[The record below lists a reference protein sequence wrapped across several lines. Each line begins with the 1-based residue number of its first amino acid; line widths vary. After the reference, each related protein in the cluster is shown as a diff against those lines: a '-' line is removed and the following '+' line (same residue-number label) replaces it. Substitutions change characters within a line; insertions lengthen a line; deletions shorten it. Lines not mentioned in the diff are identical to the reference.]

1 MPSPWTRIGL
11 AAVLVGELLYLTVRF
26 DTQGLD
32 QVVSPW
38 LRLVAWS
45 PQLLRLA
52 ISVAAVFLLI
62 SARRLWQTELQER
75 PTMSGR
81 VRLFWCLV
89 HVVALLAFFQIS
101 SGIFDGRPP
110 EARAALWVSAW
121 FLSALT
127 MLASWV
133 VVFLARGPDFSS
145 VVANRSVAVAAAGI
159 GVLGWAGGYF
169 SEGLWRSASGL
180 TFNIVETIL
189 GLFYEDV
196 VSRPERMV
204 LGTRRFRVAI
214 AASCSGLEGVG
225 LVLGFLGVYLWW
237 FRRELRF
244 PAALAL
250 LPIGAASIWLLNA
263 LRIVLLIAIGTS
275 GWRDVALGG
284 FHSQAGWITF
294 NVVALGFVALV
305 NRRGLF
311 MNARAVT
318 PQSWPAGDRTAA
330 YLVPFMVVIAT
341 GMVTG
346 ALSSGLDWF
355 YPLRVVAAAW
365 ALWVFRRHY
374 GNLRWTPSWQAIVIG
389 VATFGVWLALAP
401 SGPGPQDAWPAAL
414 QAVPVHWAAAWLLF
428 RVVGF
433 TIAVPLVEELAFRAY
448 LTRRL
453 VTTDVERLPVGFFTW
468 SSFAISSLLFGMLH
482 GGFWLAGT
490 IAGMSFALALY
501 HRRAVGDAVLAHVT
515 TNSLI
520 AAYVLATG
528 RWSVWS

>member
-1 MPSPWTRIGL
+1 
-11 AAVLVGELLYLTVRF
+11 VL
-26 DTQGLD
+26 
-32 QVVSPW
+32 
-38 LRLVAWS
+38 
-45 PQLLRLA
+45 
-52 ISVAAVFLLI
+52 
-62 SARRLWQTELQER
+62 
-75 PTMSGR
+75 
-81 VRLFWCLV
+81 
-89 HVVALLAFFQIS
+89 
-101 SGIFDGRPP
+101 
-110 EARAALWVSAW
+110 
-121 FLSALT
+121 
-127 MLASWV
+127 
-133 VVFLARGPDFSS
+133 
-145 VVANRSVAVAAAGI
+145 
-159 GVLGWAGGYF
+159 
-169 SEGLWRSASGL
+169 
-180 TFNIVETIL
+180 IV
-189 GLFYEDV
+189 
-196 VSRPERMV
+196 
-204 LGTRRFRVAI
+204 
-214 AASCSGLEGVG
+214 
-225 LVLGFLGVYLWW
+225 
-237 FRRELRF
+237 
-244 PAALAL
+244 
-250 LPIGAASIWLLNA
+250 
-263 LRIVLLIAIGTS
+263 IGTA

-311 MNARAVT
+311 MKSGVVMPHAEHAD
-318 PQSWPAGDRTAA
+318 DRTAA
-330 YLVPFMVVIAT
+330 YLVPFMVVIAA

-346 ALSSGLDWF
+346 ALSSGLDWL

-374 GNLRWTPSWQAIVIG
+374 RHLGWTLSWQAIAIG
-389 VATFGVWLALAP
+389 AATFGVWLALAP
-401 SGPGPQDAWPAAL
+401 SGPGPQDGWPAAL

-501 HRRAVGDAVLAHVT
+501 QRRAVGDAVLAHVT

-520 AAYVLATG
+520 ATYVLATG